1 MSNEESALEKQIRAI
16 CPAGAVGYRLVG
28 TSAGVGRYPR
38 TAEHGRDYFIITPE
52 LVEFPLGA
60 PKGSYQLQFIENT
73 GIAIPQR
80 RQILVSVAD
89 TEQDAAS
96 DDEGRDAAAAA
107 AEQGD
112 AASSAH
118 YQAKAQEIELRRR
131 NLGLA
136 RVARKTSEISEYHAH
151 WSSMFDDT
159 INRFQKLDEY
169 SVKYHEVQLK
179 MTMRLH
185 DELAKVPPPP
195 PPPQDWAGLLKS
207 GIEGIKDIAT
217 TALTASQRARPLE
230 SSAMVDDFIG
240 KLISRFTGTA
250 LVPVPVPA
258 AAPVPV
264 PAAAP
269 APVPVAAP
277 VPAPAPAPAPA
288 PIPAAAPVSP
298 PATAS
303 ASAPATAPIPTPAA
317 APAPTPA
324 AAPAPKNDQDP
335 PPPAVPTEQSAPPPP
350 QAPTHAAYRAAWA
363 GMKRLI
369 VSLTDMDIIH
379 MVVNPAMMVAVI
391 STVAAL
397 APHVPPQLPHGAT
410 VQEERH

>member
-1 MSNEESALEKQIRAI
+1 MSTEESALEKQIRAAY
-16 CPAGAVGYRLVG
+16 PAGAVGYRLVG

-38 TAEHGRDYFIITPE
+38 VAEHGRDYFISTPE
-52 LVEFPLGA
+52 LVEFPLAA
-60 PKGSYQLQFIENT
+60 PKGSYQLQFIDNT
-73 GIAIPQR
+73 GITIPLR

-89 TEQDAAS
+89 TEQDSAS

-159 INRFQKLDEY
+159 ISRFQKLDEY

-179 MTMRLH
+179 MTTRLH

-195 PPPQDWAGLLKS
+195 PPPQDWAGLLKA

-250 LVPVPVPA
+250 LVPVPGPA
-258 AAPVPV
+258 T
-264 PAAAP
+264 AP
-269 APVPVAAP
+269 APVPAATPSAKAEELAKRAENELRSGKLDEAEASIAALHEEIPDSFRYRAGLLDLELLIARKQTDDALQLSKLLCEDYAKDSAVLVSVARCLASTP
-277 VPAPAPAPAPA
+277 DASANLLDAAEKIA
-288 PIPAAAPVSP
+288 KPISLASGSSKNSAAAVLASI
-298 PATAS
+298 ATR
-303 ASAPATAPIPTPAA
+303 
-317 APAPTPA
+317 
-324 AAPAPKNDQDP
+324 
-335 PPPAVPTEQSAPPPP
+335 
-350 QAPTHAAYRAAWA
+350 RA
-363 GMKRLI
+363 GEK
-369 VSLTDMDIIH
+369 
-379 MVVNPAMMVAVI
+379 
-391 STVAAL
+391 
-397 APHVPPQLPHGAT
+397 LP
-410 VQEERH
+410 